1 MNRIFVEARVMFE
14 VEDNLID
21 LSDQDEVD
29 WLYQVLEDNT
39 SIYNT
44 EVGDFVSKGSVKVT
58 DLAIYH
64 TAKLER
70 SGSAE

>member
-1 MNRIFVEARVMFE
+1 MNRIFVEAKVVFE
-14 VEDNLID
+14 VEDNWID
-21 LSDQDEVD
+21 PSDQDEVD

-44 EVGDFVSKGSVKVT
+44 EVGDFASEGSVKVT
-58 DLAIYH
+58 DLVIYH
-64 TAKLER
+64 TAKLEG